1 MPKFSDAEKEFIR
14 QKLMQEGERLF
25 VSFGIKKVS
34 IDEIVQATG
43 IAKGSFY
50 SFYQSKEHL
59 YMDIAGN
66 LQMRMWQEMDEFLNE
81 NRSLPPRELCKQC
94 FLWMFD
100 ELQRYPM
107 LKQANGETADY
118 LYRKLIHQGEKVALL
133 GNNGAGKSTFFL
145 CANGI
150 LKPQKGKVYLEG
162 KEIHWDKQE
171 ITELRQKIGLV
182 FQEADSQLIAGTVES
197 EVSFGPMNLK
207 ISEDDVRER
216 VEDALGN
223 MGLKTLRKRAPHYL
237 SGGEKKRVSIADV
250 LAMRP
255 RMLLMDEPASSLDP
269 FN

>member
-34 IDEIVQATG
+34 IYEIVQATG

-100 ELQRYPM
+100 ELQRYP
-107 LKQANGETADY
+107 
-118 LYRKLIHQGEKVALL
+118 I
-133 GNNGAGKSTFFL
+133 
-145 CANGI
+145 CC
-150 LKPQKGKVYLEG
+150 
-162 KEIHWDKQE
+162 W
-171 ITELRQKIGLV
+171 
-182 FQEADSQLIAGTVES
+182 
-197 EVSFGPMNLK
+197 
-207 ISEDDVRER
+207 
-216 VEDALGN
+216 
-223 MGLKTLRKRAPHYL
+223 
-237 SGGEKKRVSIADV
+237 KKAV
-250 LAMRP
+250 
-255 RMLLMDEPASSLDP
+255 
-269 FN
+269 